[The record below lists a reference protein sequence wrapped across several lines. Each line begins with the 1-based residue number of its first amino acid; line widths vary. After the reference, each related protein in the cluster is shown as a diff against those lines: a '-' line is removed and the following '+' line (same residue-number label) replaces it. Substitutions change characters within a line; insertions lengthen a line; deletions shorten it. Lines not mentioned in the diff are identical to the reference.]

1 MIDIKT
7 PSRPPRPATAPIS
20 GVARLPARKPRGP
33 SPPKT
38 EMTRKEIVKAAV
50 DEFLE
55 VGIARATMDKIAK
68 RAGLAKGTLY
78 LYFPSKDALLQGA
91 LQETIEF
98 TALASLD
105 TPRLPGQKMRDYVKQ
120 LLVPPMANL
129 FASGRLEVVRLM
141 LGEARSFP
149 ALAQF
154 YRDQVFL
161 PWHLLFNELM
171 QTAIDEGELSGIS
184 AASASLLLGAPLW
197 LSLARDTVMGD
208 APRDGSSP
216 VELMRAQIDALFG
229 VGR

>member
-1 MIDIKT
+1 MAHAFMIDIKT
-7 PSRPPRPATAPIS
+7 PSRPPRPATAPNS

-33 SPPKT
+33 SPHKT

-78 LYFPSKDALLQGA
+78 LYFASKDALLQGA
-91 LQETIEF
+91 LQESIEF

-105 TPRLPGQKMRDYVKQ
+105 TPRLPGQKMRDYVTQ

-141 LGEARSFP
+141 LGEARSF
-149 ALAQF
+149 
-154 YRDQVFL
+154 L
-161 PWHLLFNELM
+161 PWHLHFNELM